1 MTDAA
6 STNAPPPRRY
16 LAAWFPFLPT
26 DRLRPPA
33 ARHELL
39 VLVEKTKGAMRIVSA
54 CRAAHAA
61 GLAPGL
67 SLADA
72 RARFPYVAAL
82 PVDTVADATLLD
94 RLATHAERFTPTV
107 ALDPPHGLMLDI
119 TGCAHL
125 FGGEAAMR
133 TRLRARMRR
142 LGLSVR
148 ATIAGTPDAARA
160 LARFG
165 RTGVVPP
172 GMDATLVRPLLVAA
186 LGLDA
191 ATLQALARAGLRS
204 IGDLADRPS
213 VAFAARFGEA
223 LPRALRRTLGHED
236 ARIVSLRPA
245 TACIVERQFAEPLT
259 HADAIEAV
267 LADLVADAA
276 QCLRERGQGGRMF
289 EASFFR
295 SDGAV
300 RRVAVET
307 GRPSRD
313 IPAILRLFRERL
325 DALADPLDPG
335 YGFDAVRL
343 GVPCADPL
351 APSQPDLDGHRAE
364 DIAVAELI
372 DRLVARLGRDR
383 VLAFAPRNTHD
394 PARATRC
401 VHAAAAPAK
410 SAPWPAPEPGAPP
423 TRPLHLFARPQPIE
437 TLAQVPDGPP
447 RRFRW
452 RRMLHE
458 IARAEGPERIAP
470 EWWRTP
476 PGTPTRDYYRV
487 EDRAGHRFWLFREG
501 LYGEGQS
508 PRWYMH
514 GLFA

>member
-1 MTDAA
+1 
-6 STNAPPPRRY
+6 
-16 LAAWFPFLPT
+16 
-26 DRLRPPA
+26 
-33 ARHELL
+33 
-39 VLVEKTKGAMRIVSA
+39 MRIVSA
-54 CRAAHAA
+54 CRAARAA
-61 GLAPGL
+61 SLVPGL

-72 RARFPYVAAL
+72 RARFPGLAAL
-82 PVDTVADATLLD
+82 PADSVADATLLD
-94 RLATHAERFTPTV
+94 RMATIVERFTPIV
-107 ALDPPHGLMLDI
+107 ALDPLHGLILDI
-119 TGCAHL
+119 AGCAHL

-133 TRLRARMRR
+133 TRLRARLRR

-165 RTGVVPP
+165 RVGVVPP
-172 GMDATLVRPLLVAA
+172 GMDTMHVRPLPVAA
-186 LGLDA
+186 LGVDT
-191 ATLQALARAGLRS
+191 ATLQALARAGLRC

-213 VAFAARFGEA
+213 VVFSARFGEA
-223 LPRALRRTLGHED
+223 LPRALRRTLGEED
-236 ARIVSLRPA
+236 ARIVSLRSA

-267 LADLVADAA
+267 LADLVADATRS
-276 QCLRERGQGGRMF
+276 LRECGQGGRMF

-307 GRPSRD
+307 GRPTRD
-313 IPAILRLFRERL
+313 IAAVLRLFRERL

-335 YGFDAVRL
+335 FGFDAVRL
-343 GVPCADPL
+343 AVPRTDPL

-364 DIAVAELI
+364 DIAIADLI

-383 VLAFAPRNTHD
+383 VVAFAPRDTHD
-394 PARATRC
+394 PARAARF
-401 VHAAAAPAK
+401 VRAAAAPARITAW
-410 SAPWPAPEPGAPP
+410 SVLEPGAPP
-423 TRPLHLFARPQPIE
+423 ARPLHLFAHPQPIE

-447 RRFRW
+447 HRFRW
-452 RRMLHE
+452 HRMLHE

-501 LYGEGQS
+501 LYGEAPS
-508 PRWYMH
+508 PRWYLH